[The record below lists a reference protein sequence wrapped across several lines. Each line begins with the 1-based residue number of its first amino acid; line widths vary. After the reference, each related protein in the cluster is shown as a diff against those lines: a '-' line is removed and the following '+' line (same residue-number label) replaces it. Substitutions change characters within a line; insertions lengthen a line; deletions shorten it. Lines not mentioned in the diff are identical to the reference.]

1 MNMSVNIAQEQS
13 DLHLE
18 EIVNDL
24 DHGALYDA
32 RGHLHGLYPA
42 EIALLLSSLPIDYR
56 NQIWS
61 IISPEMMGSVLVILQ
76 GEVRIRLIEQATAQ
90 NLINATN
97 KLDINDLAVLVGDF
111 PAIVREQILENKG
124 DSRLETALSYDGRTA
139 SGVMDLDVLK
149 IQANLTVEAV
159 LQFLRRQPKIAAN
172 MDSLVVVDESN
183 KYQGM
188 VSVSTLLISDT
199 HLVVANIMER
209 DRAISLNMPVA
220 DVALLF
226 EQRDILSAAVID
238 EQGVL
243 KGRVSIDDVLDIVRD
258 EAEHIVL
265 SSTGLDEEHDLFA
278 PILVSARRRAV
289 WLAVNLFTA
298 FLASWVIGLF
308 EATIAEIVALAVL
321 MPIVASMGGIAGS
334 QTLTLVIRGL
344 ALHQISSSNAMK
356 FLSKEIAIGAVNGV
370 VWSIVVASLA
380 GLWFSNM
387 GLGLM
392 LGGAMII
399 NLCCA
404 SLAGVLIPLF
414 LQKKGIDPAL
424 AGGVLLTTVTD
435 VIGFMSFL
443 GLATIFLIN

>member
-1 MNMSVNIAQEQS
+1 MSESIAQEQS
-13 DLHLE
+13 DLNLE
-18 EIVNDL
+18 HIMNDL
-24 DHGALYDA
+24 DSNALYDA
-32 RGHLHGLYPA
+32 RGHLHGLLPA

-56 NQIWS
+56 NQVWS
-61 IISPEMMGSVLVILQ
+61 IIAPEMMGAVLVILQ
-76 GEVRIRLIEQATAQ
+76 GEVRTGLIEQATAQ
-90 NLINATN
+90 NLIDATSD
-97 KLDINDLAVLVGDF
+97 LDINDLAILVGDF
-111 PAIVREQILENKG
+111 PAVVRDKVLERKG

-139 SGVMDLDVLK
+139 AGVMDLNVLTIK
-149 IQANLTVEAV
+149 ADLTVDAV
-159 LQFLRRQPKIAAN
+159 LQYLRGQSKIAAN
-172 MDSLVVVDESN
+172 MDSLIVVDEHD
-183 KYQGM
+183 KYRGM
-188 VSVSTLLISDT
+188 ISVSTLLISDT
-199 HLVVANIMER
+199 HLVISTLMELEK
-209 DRAISLNMPVA
+209 AISLNMALP

-226 EQRDILSAAVID
+226 EQREILSAAVVD
-238 EQGVL
+238 EENVV

-258 EAEHIVL
+258 EAEHVVL
-265 SSTGLDEEHDLFA
+265 SSAGLDEEHDLFS
-278 PILVSARRRAV
+278 PVLVSARRRAV

-308 EATIAEIVALAVL
+308 EATIEQIVALAVL

-356 FLSKEIAIGAVNGV
+356 FLAKEVSIGLVNGT

-380 GLWFSNM
+380 GMWFSNIP
-387 GLGLM
+387 LGMM

-404 SLAGVLIPLF
+404 SFAGVLIPLF

>member
-1 MNMSVNIAQEQS
+1 MSANIAQEQS

-18 EIVNDL
+18 QIINDL
-24 DHGALYDA
+24 DNNALYDA

-56 NQIWS
+56 NKIWS

-76 GEVRIRLIEQATAQ
+76 GEVRTGLIEQATAKH
-90 NLINATN
+90 LIDATN
-97 KLDINDLAVLVGDF
+97 TLDINDLSVLVGDF
-111 PAIVREQILENKG
+111 PADVREKVLEKKG

-139 SGVMDLDVLK
+139 AGVMSLDVLT
-149 IQANLTVEAV
+149 IQDDLTVDQV
-159 LQFLRRQPKIAAN
+159 LKYLREQVKIANN
-172 MDSLVVVDESN
+172 MDSLIVVDSSN
-183 KYQGM
+183 RYRGM
-188 VSVSTLLISDT
+188 LAVSTLLNNDTNQVISK
-199 HLVVANIMER
+199 LMALEK
-209 DRAISLNMPVA
+209 AIPLNMAVA

-226 EQRDILSAAVID
+226 EQKEILSAAVVD
-238 EQGVL
+238 EQSFV
-243 KGRVSIDDVLDIVRD
+243 KGRVCIDDVLDIVKD
-258 EAEHIVL
+258 EAEHVVL
-265 SSTGLDEEHDLFA
+265 SSAGLDEEHDLFS
-278 PILVSARRRAV
+278 PVLVSARKRAV

-308 EATIAEIVALAVL
+308 EATIEQIVALAVL

-344 ALHQISSSNAMK
+344 ALHQISSSNSMK
-356 FLSKEIAIGAVNGV
+356 FLGKELVIGAVNGV
-370 VWSIVVASLA
+370 VWSIVVATLA
-380 GLWFSNM
+380 AVWFSNS

>member
-1 MNMSVNIAQEQS
+1 MNMSTIIAQEQS
-13 DLHLE
+13 DLHLQQ
-18 EIVNDL
+18 IMSDL
-24 DHGALYDA
+24 DNNALYDA
-32 RGHLHGLYPA
+32 RGHLQGLHPA

-56 NQIWS
+56 NQIWG
-61 IISPEMMGSVLVILQ
+61 IIAPEMMGSVLVILQ
-76 GEVRIRLIEQATAQ
+76 GEVRTGLIEQATAQ
-90 NLINATN
+90 NLIDATSE
-97 KLDINDLAVLVGDF
+97 LDINDLAVLVGDF
-111 PAIVREQILENKG
+111 PAFVREKVLEKKG
-124 DSRLETALSYDGRTA
+124 DSRLETALTYDGRTA
-139 SGVMDLDVLK
+139 AGVMDLNVLT
-149 IQANLTVEAV
+149 IQADLTVEAV
-159 LQFLRRQPKIAAN
+159 LQFLREQPKIAAN
-172 MDSLVVVDESN
+172 MDSLVVVDEDN
-183 KYQGM
+183 KYRGM
-188 VSVSTLLISDT
+188 VHLPTLLTSDT
-199 HLVVANIMER
+199 HIVVSSIMEL
-209 DRAISLNMPVA
+209 DKAIALNMAVA

-238 EQGVL
+238 EHGVV
-243 KGRVSIDDVLDIVRD
+243 KGRVTIDDVLDIVRD
-258 EAEHIVL
+258 EAEHVVL
-265 SSTGLDEEHDLFA
+265 SSAGLDEEHDLFS
-278 PILVSARRRAV
+278 PVLVSARRRAV
-289 WLAVNLFTA
+289 WLGVNLFTA

-344 ALHQISSSNAMK
+344 ALHQISPSNSMK
-356 FLSKEIAIGAVNGV
+356 FLGKEIAIGAVNGV
-370 VWSIVVASLA
+370 VWSIVVATLA
-380 GLWFSNM
+380 SLWFSSW

-443 GLATIFLIN
+443 GLATIFLTN

>member
-1 MNMSVNIAQEQS
+1 MSANIAQEQS

-18 EIVNDL
+18 QIINDL
-24 DHGALYDA
+24 DNNALYDA
-32 RGHLHGLYPA
+32 RGHLNDLYPA

-56 NQIWS
+56 NKIWS
-61 IISPEMMGSVLVILQ
+61 IISPEMMGAVLVILQ
-76 GEVRIRLIEQATAQ
+76 GEVRTGLIEQATAKH
-90 NLINATN
+90 LIDATN
-97 KLDINDLAVLVGDF
+97 TLDINDLSVLVGDF
-111 PAIVREQILENKG
+111 PADVREKVLEKKG

-139 SGVMDLDVLK
+139 AGVMSLDVLT
-149 IQANLTVEAV
+149 IQDDLTVDQV
-159 LQFLRRQPKIAAN
+159 LKYLREQVKIANN
-172 MDSLVVVDESN
+172 MDSLVVVDSSN
-183 KYQGM
+183 QYRGM
-188 VSVSTLLISDT
+188 LAVSTLLNNDTNQVISK
-199 HLVVANIMER
+199 LMALEK
-209 DRAISLNMPVA
+209 AIPLNMAVT

-226 EQRDILSAAVID
+226 EQKEILSAAVVD
-238 EQGVL
+238 EQSLV
-243 KGRVSIDDVLDIVRD
+243 KGRVCIDDVLDIVKD
-258 EAEHIVL
+258 EAEHVVL
-265 SSTGLDEEHDLFA
+265 SSAGLDEEHDLFS
-278 PILVSARRRAV
+278 PVLVSARKRAV

-308 EATIAEIVALAVL
+308 EATIEQIVALAVL

-344 ALHQISSSNAMK
+344 ALHQISSSNSMK
-356 FLSKEIAIGAVNGV
+356 FLGKELVIGAVNGV
-370 VWSIVVASLA
+370 VWSLVVATLA
-380 GLWFSNM
+380 ALWFSNT

>member
-1 MNMSVNIAQEQS
+1 MNMSTIIAQEQS
-13 DLHLE
+13 DLHLQQ
-18 EIVNDL
+18 IMNDL
-24 DHGALYDA
+24 DNGALYDA

-56 NQIWS
+56 NQIWGV
-61 IISPEMMGSVLVILQ
+61 IAPEMMGSVLVILQ
-76 GEVRIRLIEQATAQ
+76 GEVRTGLIEQATAQ
-90 NLINATN
+90 NLIDATSE
-97 KLDINDLAVLVGDF
+97 LDINDLAVLVGDF
-111 PAIVREQILENKG
+111 PALVREKVLEKKG

-139 SGVMDLDVLK
+139 AGVMDLNVLT
-149 IQANLTVEAV
+149 IQADLTVEAV

-172 MDSLVVVDESN
+172 MDSLVVVEDN
-183 KYQGM
+183 KYRGM
-188 VSVSTLLISDT
+188 VPVSILLISDT
-199 HLVVANIMER
+199 HLIVSEIMILEK
-209 DRAISLNMPVA
+209 AIALNMAVA

-226 EQRDILSAAVID
+226 EQHDILSAAVVD
-238 EQGVL
+238 EQGVV
-243 KGRVSIDDVLDIVRD
+243 KGRVTIDDVLDIVRD
-258 EAEHIVL
+258 EAEHVVL
-265 SSTGLDEEHDLFA
+265 SSAGLDEEHDLFS
-278 PILVSARRRAV
+278 PVLVSARRRAV
-289 WLAVNLFTA
+289 WLGVNLFTA

-344 ALHQISSSNAMK
+344 ALHQISPSNSMK
-356 FLSKEIAIGAVNGV
+356 FLGKEIAIGAVNGV
-370 VWSIVVASLA
+370 VWSIVVATLA
-380 GLWFSNM
+380 SLWFSSW

-443 GLATIFLIN
+443 GLATIFLTN

>member
-1 MNMSVNIAQEQS
+1 MSVSIAQEQS
-13 DLHLE
+13 DQHLE
-18 EIVNDL
+18 QIMNDL
-24 DHGALYDA
+24 DNNALYDA
-32 RGHLHGLYPA
+32 RGHLHGLHPA

-56 NQIWS
+56 NKIWG
-61 IISPEMMGSVLVILQ
+61 IIAPEMMGSVLVILQ
-76 GEVRIRLIEQATAQ
+76 GEVRTGLIEQATAQ
-90 NLINATN
+90 NLIDATHD
-97 KLDINDLAVLVGDF
+97 LDINDLAVLVGDF
-111 PAIVREQILENKG
+111 PAVVREKVLEQKG

-139 SGVMDLDVLK
+139 AGVMDLNVLT
-149 IQANLTVEAV
+149 IQAELTVEAV
-159 LQFLRRQPKIAAN
+159 LQFLRGQPKMAAN
-172 MDSLVVVDESN
+172 MDSLVVVEDN
-183 KYQGM
+183 QYRGM
-188 VSVSTLLISDT
+188 VHVATLLTSDT
-199 HLVVANIMER
+199 HLVVSDIMEMEK
-209 DRAISLNMPVA
+209 AIALNMPVA

-226 EQRDILSAAVID
+226 EQLDILSAAVID
-238 EQGVL
+238 EQGVV
-243 KGRVSIDDVLDIVRD
+243 KGRVTIDDVLNIVRD
-258 EAEHIVL
+258 EAEHVVL
-265 SSTGLDEEHDLFA
+265 SSAGLDEEHDLFS

-289 WLAVNLFTA
+289 WLGVNLFTA

-344 ALHQISSSNAMK
+344 ALHQISSSNSMK
-356 FLSKEIAIGAVNGV
+356 FLAKEIAIGAVNGV

-380 GLWFSNM
+380 ALWFSNT

-443 GLATIFLIN
+443 GLATIFLTN

>member
-1 MNMSVNIAQEQS
+1 MSASIAQEQS

-18 EIVNDL
+18 QIINDL
-24 DHGALYDA
+24 DNNALYDA
-32 RGHLHGLYPA
+32 RGHLNGLYPA

-56 NQIWS
+56 NKIWS
-61 IISPEMMGSVLVILQ
+61 IISPEMMGAVLVILQ
-76 GEVRIRLIEQATAQ
+76 GEVRTGLIEQATPTH
-90 NLINATN
+90 LIDATN
-97 KLDINDLAVLVGDF
+97 TLDINDLSVLVGDF
-111 PAIVREQILENKG
+111 PADVREKVLEKKG
-124 DSRLETALSYDGRTA
+124 DSRLEMSLSYDGRTA
-139 SGVMDLDVLK
+139 AGVMSLDVLT
-149 IQANLTVEAV
+149 IQENLTVDQV
-159 LQFLRRQPKIAAN
+159 LSYLREQVKISNN
-172 MDSLVVVDESN
+172 MDSLIVVDSSN
-183 KYQGM
+183 QYRGM
-188 VSVSTLLISDT
+188 LAVSTLLNHDT
-199 HLVVANIMER
+199 NQVVSTLMSSEK
-209 DRAISLNMPVA
+209 AIPLNMSVT

-226 EQRDILSAAVID
+226 EQKEILSAAVVD
-238 EQGVL
+238 EQSLV
-243 KGRVSIDDVLDIVRD
+243 KGRVCIDDVLDIVKD
-258 EAEHIVL
+258 EAEHVVL
-265 SSTGLDEEHDLFA
+265 SSAGLDEEHDLFS
-278 PILVSARRRAV
+278 PVLVSARKRAV

-308 EATIAEIVALAVL
+308 EATIEQIVALAVL

-344 ALHQISSSNAMK
+344 ALHQISSSNSMK
-356 FLSKEIAIGAVNGV
+356 FLGKELVIGAVNGV
-370 VWSIVVASLA
+370 VWSIVVATLA
-380 GLWFSNM
+380 AVWFSSW

>member
-1 MNMSVNIAQEQS
+1 MSANIAQEQS

-18 EIVNDL
+18 QIINDL
-24 DHGALYDA
+24 DNNALYDA
-32 RGHLHGLYPA
+32 RGHLNDLYPA

-56 NQIWS
+56 NKIWS
-61 IISPEMMGSVLVILQ
+61 IISPEMMGAVLVILQ
-76 GEVRIRLIEQATAQ
+76 GEVRTGLIEQATATH
-90 NLINATN
+90 LIDATN
-97 KLDINDLAVLVGDF
+97 TLDINDLSVLVGDF
-111 PAIVREQILENKG
+111 PADVREKVLEKKG

-139 SGVMDLDVLK
+139 AGVMSLDVLT
-149 IQANLTVEAV
+149 IQEDLTVDQV
-159 LQFLRRQPKIAAN
+159 LKYLREQVKIANN
-172 MDSLVVVDESN
+172 MDSLVVVDSSN
-183 KYQGM
+183 QYRGM
-188 VSVSTLLISDT
+188 LAVATLLNHDTNQVISK
-199 HLVVANIMER
+199 LMASEK
-209 DRAISLNMPVA
+209 AIPLNMAVT

-226 EQRDILSAAVID
+226 EQKEILSAAVVD
-238 EQGVL
+238 EKNLV
-243 KGRVSIDDVLDIVRD
+243 KGRVCIDDVLDIVKD
-258 EAEHIVL
+258 EAEHVVL
-265 SSTGLDEEHDLFA
+265 SSAGLDEEHDLFS
-278 PILVSARRRAV
+278 PVLVSARKRAV

-308 EATIAEIVALAVL
+308 EATIEQIVALAVL

-344 ALHQISSSNAMK
+344 ALHQISSSNSMK
-356 FLSKEIAIGAVNGV
+356 FLGKELVIGAVNGV
-370 VWSIVVASLA
+370 VWSLVVATLA
-380 GLWFSNM
+380 AVWFSNW